1 MKGVRKICEIK
12 KIPADTKTPRSV
24 KEGDAGKSET
34 KEWSWAWAQDSGSLG
49 KVFVFFFFFLTHCP
63 TPFFIGY
70 KLIFHKLSLFCIW
83 WQPISNL
90 FFILSSLTNKLFL
103 FLQSRRKRVSS
114 SGSTSQ
120 PAMAKPS
127 GQRPVI
133 LIRLTR
139 NCGLEQ
145 ELKLSFSDGISVGLR
160 KNLVSNSYRCK

>member
-1 MKGVRKICEIK
+1 MWDKKNSCRHQDTKVSEGGGCRQVRNKGVKL
-12 KIPADTKTPRSV
+12 
-24 KEGDAGKSET
+24 
-34 KEWSWAWAQDSGSLG
+34 SLG
-49 KVFVFFFFFLTHCP
+49 SRQWIFRKGVCIFFFFLTHCP